1 MAHVN
6 GQIFG
11 IWTFS
16 VIRRGVS
23 SLDETTSEPTLGWRR
38 SRLAFESS
46 GKSYRNVTK
55 FSFSPLLT
63 LTDWQSN
70 KPSVRLCASI
80 RESVC
85 ECVCVVVHVC
95 PHTYTNCGVSYIRGT
110 LTPFFCVKSKERK
123 IKSDFYFN
131 NNLASSF
138 NPRPKTPLKKQN
150 KKNHREKHHVSR
162 PTWPTKTRTEL
173 SRISWNLEHF
183 PTEPVHD
190 GTDRITVCASFVL
203 QQPQFRFSRK
213 SIFMKHRRSI
223 VTWIYF
229 SVLLREREK
238 TDVESDVTECVKWKC
253 LIEKGLSGL
262 KKYPLTHQNFT

>member
-70 KPSVRLCASI
+70 KPSVRLCVRLS
-80 RESVC
+80 EKV
-85 ECVCVVVHVC
+85 CVCVVVHVC

-138 NPRPKTPLKKQN
+138 NPRPKTPL
-150 KKNHREKHHVSR
+150 
-162 PTWPTKTRTEL
+162 
-173 SRISWNLEHF
+173 
-183 PTEPVHD
+183 
-190 GTDRITVCASFVL
+190 
-203 QQPQFRFSRK
+203 
-213 SIFMKHRRSI
+213 
-223 VTWIYF
+223 
-229 SVLLREREK
+229 EK
-238 TDVESDVTECVKWKC
+238 TKQ
-253 LIEKGLSGL
+253 
-262 KKYPLTHQNFT
+262 KKPQRKTPC

>member
-16 VIRRGVS
+16 VIRRGVR
-23 SLDETTSEPTLGWRR
+23 SLDEMTSEPTLGWRR
-38 SRLAFESS
+38 SRLALESS

-63 LTDWQSN
+63 LSDFWQSN

-150 KKNHREKHHVSR
+150 KKTTEKNTMLVVQHGR
-162 PTWPTKTRTEL
+162 LKPEQNRAGFPETWNTFQQ
-173 SRISWNLEHF
+173 NQF
-183 PTEPVHD
+183 PTGQIGSP
-190 GTDRITVCASFVL
+190 FVL
-203 QQPQFRFSRK
+203 HLFSNSLNSDLVGSRFSW
-213 SIFMKHRRSI
+213 SIDA
-223 VTWIYF
+223 
-229 SVLLREREK
+229 VL
-238 TDVESDVTECVKWKC
+238 
-253 LIEKGLSGL
+253 
-262 KKYPLTHQNFT
+262 